1 MIIFFHRIFVIIPQ
15 KYGEKMNKK
24 TQINNLLSIIYIS
37 IYPYL
42 TGKFITLQSVI
53 KYPTFA
59 GCLKVAHY
67 GAIVQ
72 KVVNPRRIWYN
83 KASL

>member
-1 MIIFFHRIFVIIPQ
+1 M
-15 KYGEKMNKK
+15 K
-24 TQINNLLSIIYIS
+24 TQAGYRLSSLKTQLNAIRRRNACKVLGVTGY
-37 IYPYL
+37 YF

-59 GCLKVAHY
+59 GCLKVAHS

-83 KASL
+83 KASLCNT